1 MSKTRRPGKN
11 IRSHQRRSNMHLC
24 NSTFTKFCLSSCNR
38 LPAPTYQGQYNST
51 IQTKIDFLNARNAL
65 PPRNKNDHSPR
76 PTSPAKSHQNTWN
89 GRYLSLF
96 SYFKTHQI
104 TLGTSNHRYGRQ
116 CVLFFLSIQRMK
128 NAFAEIVWLSD
139 YHCKGK
145 QSSYLYLRRGILFLL
160 YS

>member
-1 MSKTRRPGKN
+1 MVEEKVQTFFPLSNYKTSCLKECQKHDGQVKILEVTGEDPT
-11 IRSHQRRSNMHLC
+11 C
-24 NSTFTKFCLSSCNR
+24 TFTKFCLSSCNR
-38 LPAPTYQGQYNST
+38 LPASMYQGQYNST

-65 PPRNKNDHSPR
+65 PPRNKNDPSPR

-116 CVLFFLSIQRMK
+116 CVLFFYRFS
-128 NAFAEIVWLSD
+128 E
-139 YHCKGK
+139 
-145 QSSYLYLRRGILFLL
+145 
-160 YS
+160 

>member
-1 MSKTRRPGKN
+1 MAYVHTTQKD
-11 IRSHQRRSNMHLC
+11 RSNMHLC

-38 LPAPTYQGQYNST
+38 LPASMYQGQYNST

-65 PPRNKNDHSPR
+65 PPRNKNDPSPR
-76 PTSPAKSHQNTWN
+76 HTSPAKSHQNTWN

-116 CVLFFLSIQRMK
+116 CVLFFYRFS
-128 NAFAEIVWLSD
+128 E
-139 YHCKGK
+139 
-145 QSSYLYLRRGILFLL
+145 
-160 YS
+160 